1 MTVFVQFHLLTT
13 YGPSN
18 PNRDDMGRPKQ
29 AVIGGETRLRHSSQS
44 IKRALRESAFFAENL
59 AGHMGVRTKRLYGKL
74 VEHLVKN
81 GIKEAVAHKTAE
93 EVAGI
98 FGKLE
103 SAGKESG
110 DKLATTLAFI
120 SPEEQKLA
128 YELAESAAAGEK
140 LPKDKDLKNRVLR
153 NADGAV
159 DVAMFGR
166 MLASDADFNRD
177 AAVQVAHAFTTH
189 RSIEQEDWFSAVDD
203 LNKADETGAAH
214 IGETGFGSG
223 VFYHYVCVN
232 VDLLIE
238 NLAGD
243 KELAVKAL
251 EALAKG
257 LAQATPSGK
266 QNSFAH
272 HPRAHYIL
280 AERGEQAPRDLSGAF
295 FKAVEGKDLLG
306 KSVTKL
312 EATRKAIDKAYGPCW
327 EAEAKLHVGH
337 DDGATLEE
345 IAAFAGEAARGA

>member
-44 IKRALRESAFFAENL
+44 VKRALRESAFFAQDL
-59 AGHMGVRTKRLYGKL
+59 KDHMGVRTKRLYAL
-74 VEHLVKN
+74 LIEHLREQGVN
-81 GIKEAVAHKTAE
+81 EDTAHKAAE
-93 EVAGI
+93 EVAAV

-103 SAGKESG
+103 SAGKES
-110 DKLATTLAFI
+110 KEQLATTLAFI
-120 SPEEQKLA
+120 SPEERKRA
-128 YELAESAAAGEK
+128 YDLVDSAVAGEK
-140 LPKDKDLKNRVLR
+140 LPKDKDLKKMVLQK
-153 NADGAV
+153 ADGAV

-189 RSIEQEDWFSAVDD
+189 RSVEQEDWFSAVDD
-203 LNKADETGAAH
+203 LNKKEETGAGH

-223 VFYHYVCVN
+223 VFYQYVCVN

-243 KELAVKAL
+243 KALASKAL

-295 FKAVEGKDLLG
+295 FKAVKGEDLLG
-306 KSVTKL
+306 ESVTKL
-312 EATRKAIDKAYGPCW
+312 EATRKAIDKAYGQCW
-327 EAEAKLHVGH
+327 AAEAKLHVGH
-337 DDGATLEE
+337 DAGETLED
-345 IAAFAGEAARGA
+345 IATFASDAARGA